1 MQFIVVDSKFDFLLI
16 YLCRMG
22 GGVKESWFSSLW
34 GTSRRNGSHS
44 DKAVMGILAF
54 EVATLMSKVVNL
66 WNCLSDIQIAR
77 LREDVVNSPGIL
89 KLVSDDE
96 NFLMNLAFAE
106 IVENL
111 WYAAHSV
118 TRLGKRC
125 SNPIYNRL
133 DQLLSNPL
141 ENSIELYG
149 WEYRWKK
156 MEKKV
161 KKLERFVAA
170 TSQLHQEME
179 VLVELEQT
187 LRRMQCNPETSRV
200 KLLEFQQKV
209 IWQRQEVKN
218 LREMSPWS
226 RSYDYIVQLLSRCL
240 VTIIERLKF
249 LLGINQVIYLER
261 NHTPGPQPTAGSL
274 PRSRS
279 FVQSSVYPSENHASI
294 FYSGPLVRS
303 SSLLGLPTRSKRASK
318 RQQRQ
323 THQLV
328 HNQHK
333 KFPFLN
339 TKRFVQSG
347 PFKGCMIGGSNS
359 PVVESCMPTS
369 CGPSSSTA
377 IVLSDVDG
385 KFNKLDPSSC
395 DSTFPTSSSVYLSQC
410 ILSNTP
416 PSSLG
421 SAALSLHYANIIIL
435 IEKLA
440 SSPHLIA
447 HDARD
452 DLYNMLTTNIRSM
465 LRARLKLY
473 TKSLASSAYDS
484 ALATEWSL
492 AIARMLEW
500 LSPLAHNT
508 VRWHSERNYEK
519 QHIVSRG
526 NLLLVQTLY
535 FANQS
540 KTEAAII
547 ELLLGL
553 NYLYRFGKE
562 VNEMVFLEVSGTR
575 VYDEYAIQTDPIACN
590 A

>member
-1 MQFIVVDSKFDFLLI
+1 M
-16 YLCRMG
+16 
-22 GGVKESWFSSLW
+22 KESWFSSLW
-34 GTSRRNGSHS
+34 GNSRRNGSHS
-44 DKAVMGILAF
+44 EKAVMGILAF

-66 WNCLSDIQIAR
+66 WNCLSDIQLAR
-77 LREDVVNSPGIL
+77 LREDVVNSPGIV

-96 NFLMNLAFAE
+96 NYLMNLAFAE

-125 SNPIYNRL
+125 SNPVYHRL
-133 DQLLSNPL
+133 DQLLSSPL

-149 WEYRWKK
+149 WEYKWKK
-156 MEKKV
+156 MDKKV
-161 KKLERFVAA
+161 KKMERFVAA

-179 VLVELEQT
+179 VLVELEQQ
-187 LRRMQCNPETSRV
+187 LRRMQCNPENNRV
-200 KLLEFQQKV
+200 KVLEFQQKV

-226 RSYDYIVQLLSRCL
+226 RTYDYTVQLLSRCL

-249 LLGINQVIYLER
+249 LLGINQMVFLDR
-261 NHTPGPQPTAGSL
+261 NRMPGHQPAAESL

-279 FVQSSVYPSENHASI
+279 FVHSSVYPSEIHASI

-318 RQQRQ
+318 KQQRHIQ
-323 THQLV
+323 QQV
-328 HNQHK
+328 HNRHR
-333 KFPFLN
+333 KFPFLS
-339 TKRFVQSG
+339 TKRFAQTG
-347 PFKGCMIGGSNS
+347 PFKGCMIGGSDS
-359 PVVESCMPTS
+359 PVVESCMPTN
-369 CGPSSSTA
+369 CGPSSSSA
-377 IVLSDVDG
+377 IVMNDVSG
-385 KFNKLDPSSC
+385 KLNEMDPCPC
-395 DSTFPTSSSVYLSQC
+395 DSTFPTNGPVLLSQC

-416 PSSLG
+416 PCSLG
-421 SAALSLHYANIIIL
+421 SASLSLHYANIIIL

-447 HDARD
+447 PDARD
-452 DLYNMLTTNIRSM
+452 DLYDMLTTSIRSM

-492 AIARMLEW
+492 AIMRMLEW

-519 QHIVSRG
+519 QHIVPRG
-526 NLLLVQTLY
+526 SLLLVQTLY
-535 FANQS
+535 FANKS

-562 VNEMVFLEVSGTR
+562 VNESTFLEASGSH
-575 VYDEYAIQTDPIACN
+575 VYNEYSIQTDIIACN

>member
-1 MQFIVVDSKFDFLLI
+1 
-16 YLCRMG
+16 MG
-22 GGVKESWFSSLW
+22 SEGVKESWFSSLW

-44 DKAVMGILAF
+44 EKAVLGIVAF
-54 EVATLMSKVVNL
+54 EVATLMSKVISL
-66 WNCLSDIQIAR
+66 WNCLSDIQMAR
-77 LREDVVNSPGIL
+77 LREDVVNSPGIV

-96 NFLMNLAFAE
+96 NYLMNLAFAE

-118 TRLGKRC
+118 TSLGKKC
-125 SNPIYNRL
+125 SNPVYHRL
-133 DQLLSNPL
+133 DQIFSRPL
-141 ENSIELYG
+141 ENSLESYG

-156 MEKKV
+156 MEKKI
-161 KKLERFVAA
+161 KKMERFVGA

-187 LRRMQCNPETSRV
+187 LRRMQCNPETNRV

-218 LREMSPWS
+218 LRQMSPWS
-226 RSYDYIVQLLSRCL
+226 RTHDYIVKFLSRCL
-240 VTIIERLKF
+240 VTVIERLRI
-249 LLGINQVIYLER
+249 LLGINQVIFLDR
-261 NHTPGPQPTAGSL
+261 NNMSGHPSTAGTL

-318 RQQRQ
+318 KQQRQ
-323 THQLV
+323 APQHV
-328 HNQHK
+328 HSQHR
-333 KFPFLN
+333 KFSFLN
-339 TKRFVQSG
+339 TKRFSQSG
-347 PFKGCMIGGSNS
+347 PFKGCMIGASDS
-359 PVVESCMPTS
+359 PVVKSCMPTS
-369 CGPSSSTA
+369 SGPSSSTSAA
-377 IVLSDVDG
+377 IVLTEVDG
-385 KFNKLDPSSC
+385 KVNRMDPSLC
-395 DSTFPTSSSVYLSQC
+395 DNTIPSSDSVLLSQC

-447 HDARD
+447 CDARD
-452 DLYNMLTTNIRSM
+452 DLYSMLTTSIRSM
-465 LRARLKLY
+465 LRGRLKLY
-473 TKSLASSAYDS
+473 TKSLVSSTYDS

-519 QHIVSRG
+519 HHVVPRG
-526 NLLLVQTLY
+526 SVLLVQTLY

-553 NYLYRFGKE
+553 NYLYRYGKE
-562 VNEMVFLEVSGTR
+562 VNEKAFLETSNSCLYG
-575 VYDEYAIQTDPIACN
+575 EYSIQTDTIACN
-590 A
+590 G

>member
-1 MQFIVVDSKFDFLLI
+1 M
-16 YLCRMG
+16 
-22 GGVKESWFSSLW
+22 KESWFSSLW

-44 DKAVMGILAF
+44 EKAVLGILAF

-66 WNCLSDIQIAR
+66 WNCLSDTQIGR
-77 LREDVVNSPGIL
+77 LREDIINSPGII
-89 KLVSDDE
+89 KLVSEDE
-96 NFLMNLAFAE
+96 NYLMNLAFAE

-118 TRLGKRC
+118 TRLGKKC
-125 SNPIYNRL
+125 SNPVYHHL
-133 DQLLSNPL
+133 DQLFSSPL
-141 ENSIELYG
+141 ENSIETYR
-149 WEYRWKK
+149 WEYKWKK

-179 VLVELEQT
+179 VLVEFEQT
-187 LRRMQCNPETSRV
+187 LRRMQYNPETNRV

-226 RSYDYIVQLLSRCL
+226 RTHDYIVQLLARCL
-240 VTIIERLKF
+240 VTVIERLKF
-249 LLGINQVIYLER
+249 LLGINQVIFLDQ
-261 NHTPGPQPTAGSL
+261 NNTHGHQHIAGAL

-279 FVQSSVYPSENHASI
+279 FVQSSVYPSENHASV

-303 SSLLGLPTRSKRASK
+303 SSLLGLPSRSKRASK
-318 RQQRQ
+318 KQPRQ
-323 THQLV
+323 THQYVTNL
-328 HNQHK
+328 NR

-339 TKRFVQSG
+339 AKRIAQSG
-347 PFKGCMIGGSNS
+347 PFKGCMIGGSAS
-359 PVVESCMPTS
+359 PVVESCMPTTS
-369 CGPSSSTA
+369 DLSNSGDVT
-377 IVLSDVDG
+377 LSDVDE
-385 KFNKLDPSSC
+385 KVNAC
-395 DSTFPTSSSVYLSQC
+395 PTSGSVFLSQC

-416 PSSLG
+416 LCSLG

-447 HDARD
+447 PDARV
-452 DLYNMLTTNIRSM
+452 DLYNMLTTSIRSM

-473 TKSLASSAYDS
+473 TKPLASYDSSLA
-484 ALATEWSL
+484 TNWNV
-492 AIARMLEW
+492 AITRMLEW

-519 QHIVSRG
+519 HHIVPRG

-535 FANQS
+535 FASQS
-540 KTEAAII
+540 KTEAAIV

-562 VNEMVFLEVSGTR
+562 VNERVFLEASGTR
-575 VYDEYAIQTDPIACN
+575 VYDEYSIQTDTIVCN

>member
-1 MQFIVVDSKFDFLLI
+1 
-16 YLCRMG
+16 MG
-22 GGVKESWFSSLW
+22 LGVKESWFSSLW
-34 GTSRRNGSHS
+34 GTSRRNGSRS
-44 DKAVMGILAF
+44 EKVIMGILAF
-54 EVATLMSKVVNL
+54 EVATLMSKVANL
-66 WNCLSDIQIAR
+66 WNCLGDNHIAR

-96 NFLMNLAFAE
+96 IFLMNLAFAE

-125 SNPIYNRL
+125 SNPIYHHL
-133 DQLLSNPL
+133 DHIFSSPL
-141 ENSIELYG
+141 ENSIESYG
-149 WEYRWKK
+149 WEYKWKK

-161 KKLERFVAA
+161 KKLEKFVAA
-170 TSQLHQEME
+170 TAQLHQEME

-187 LRRMQCNPETSRV
+187 LRRMQCNPETNRV

-226 RSYDYIVQLLSRCL
+226 RTYDYIVQLLSRCL
-240 VTIIERLKF
+240 VTIIERLKI
-249 LLGINQVIYLER
+249 LLGINQVIFLDR
-261 NHTPGPQPTAGSL
+261 NHAHGDQPTVGPL
-274 PRSRS
+274 LRSRS
-279 FVQSSVYPSENHASI
+279 FVQSSVYPSENHASL

-303 SSLLGLPTRSKRASK
+303 SSLLGLPSRSRRASK
-318 RQQRQ
+318 R
-323 THQLV
+323 HQKQNYQHV

-339 TKRFVQSG
+339 TKRFTQSG
-347 PFKGCMIGGSNS
+347 PFKGCMIGGSNP
-359 PVVESCMPTS
+359 PVVKSCMPTS
-369 CGPSSSTA
+369 IGPSSSAA
-377 IVLSDVDG
+377 IAFGDVDG
-385 KFNKLDPSSC
+385 RLNKLDPSC
-395 DSTFPTSSSVYLSQC
+395 DSSFPTSGSVYLSQC

-416 PSSLG
+416 PCSLG
-421 SAALSLHYANIIIL
+421 NAALSLHYANIIIL

-447 HDARD
+447 HDARE

-473 TKSLASSAYDS
+473 TKSLASSPHDS
-484 ALATEWSL
+484 VLASEWSL

-508 VRWHSERNYEK
+508 IRWHSERNYEK

-562 VNEMVFLEVSGTR
+562 VNEIVFLEASGIG
-575 VYDEYAIQTDPIACN
+575 VYDEYAIQTDTVACN